1 MANSQ
6 SMTLR
11 EMWAPRVDRG
21 ATVATF
27 APWVIYWI
35 VADGPSTWFYG
46 ALCAWLAAFML
57 GVTLGRGRGLKMLD
71 LVTLVFFAGVTIFG
85 AIIGAQDRDWMDTY
99 AMTLSS
105 GVLSAMMF
113 ASLMF
118 VPITEQYA
126 RDTVPRKVWR
136 QAAFKEAHRRMTAMV
151 GVLFAI
157 FAILGYISVEAP
169 QTSDWT
175 NWVLPF
181 LLIVGA
187 APVLSAYA
195 ELAQRRPTQPGA
207 A

>member
-1 MANSQ
+1 
-6 SMTLR
+6 MTLR
-11 EMWAPRVDRG
+11 ETWAPRVDRG

-57 GVTLGRGRGLKMLD
+57 GVTLGRGRGLKMFD
-71 LVTLVFFAGVTIFG
+71 IVTLVFFAGVTIVG
-85 AIIGAQDRDWMDTY
+85 AVVGATDRDWMDTY

-105 GVLSAMMF
+105 GVLAAMMF
-113 ASLMF
+113 ASLLS

-126 RDTVPRKVWR
+126 RDAVPPSVWWDP
-136 QAAFKEAHRRMTAMV
+136 AFQQAHRRMTMMV
-151 GVLFAI
+151 GMLFSI
-157 FAILGYISVEAP
+157 IAILGYIAVQAP
-169 QTSDWT
+169 ATSNWT

-187 APVLSAYA
+187 APVIQAYA
-195 ELAQRRPTQPGA
+195 ELASTPRTRPGA

>member
-1 MANSQ
+1 
-6 SMTLR
+6 MTLR
-11 EMWAPRVDRG
+11 EVWAPHVERG

-46 ALCAWLAAFML
+46 GLCAWLAAFML

-71 LVTLVFFAGVTIFG
+71 LVTLVFFAGITIFG
-85 AIIGAQDRDWMDTY
+85 AIVGAHDRDWMDTY

-105 GVLSAMMF
+105 GVLAAMMF
-113 ASLMF
+113 ASLLF

-126 RDTVPRKVWR
+126 RDTVPPKVWR
-136 QAAFKEAHRRMTAMV
+136 DPVFKQAHRRMTAMV
-151 GVLFAI
+151 GVVFSI
-157 FAILGYISVEAP
+157 IAILGYIAVEAP
-169 QTSDWT
+169 ETSNWT

-187 APVLSAYA
+187 APVLQAYA
-195 ELAQRRPTQPGA
+195 ELAQTRPTQPGA